1 MGFNLVFKGLNTIKC
16 NIQRHDNHEIKQT
29 LLIPTNKNIQI
40 LQKFRSFCHCTTVI
54 GKQLR
59 EQKGQDDGNQISF
72 EQ

>member
-1 MGFNLVFKGLNTIKC
+1 MVYLNTIKC
-16 NIQRHDNHEIKQT
+16 KTQRHGNDEIKQN

-40 LQKFRSFCHCTTVI
+40 MQKFRSFFHCAAVI